1 MSSASRLPFLDLLRA
16 LASQAIVCHH
26 LAFYGPLSESARDVA
41 TGLIDWLAQYG
52 RLSVQI
58 FFVVGGYLT
67 AKHLSRDETPRLRE
81 VGTTLLGRYRRVGFP
96 YLGALVLAII
106 ANELARQ
113 WMDHPSISPPPTP
126 GQLLAHVFLVHDLM
140 GYDSLSAGIWYL
152 AIDLQLVTI
161 VTLLFW
167 ASARVFGKKK
177 GPAAARALL
186 GGLGLASMFWF
197 NRDPSLDHLAVYFLG
212 SYALGLLVAW
222 QQAGVVRPWVFW
234 GYTALLVLAVAIDF
248 RSRLLV
254 AGVTAIVLLLAQRY
268 GWMSRWPRGRAV
280 DQLGSVSYSLFLV
293 HFPVCLLVNAWWS
306 RYFPTEPWWSLL
318 GMSVAY
324 GASMA
329 AAFAFYHWFERTV
342 LGSTRAAR
350 AASTT
355 EAT

>member
-26 LAFYGPLSESARDVA
+26 LAFYGPLSDSARVIA
-41 TGLIDWLAQYG
+41 TNLIDWLAEYG

-67 AKHLSRDETPRLRE
+67 AKHLRRNETLGLRE
-81 VGTTLLGRYRRVGFP
+81 VGTTLLGRYRRIGLP
-96 YLGALVLAII
+96 YLGALGLALL

-126 GQLLAHVFLVHDLM
+126 GQLFAHVLLIHDLM

-161 VTLLFW
+161 VTVLFW
-167 ASARVFGKKK
+167 ASGCVFGKAR
-177 GPAAARALL
+177 GPAAARIVL

-197 NRDPSLDHLAVYFLG
+197 NRDADLDHLGVYFLG
-212 SYALGLLVAW
+212 SYVLGLLVAW
-222 QQAGVVRPWVFW
+222 LQAGAVRPRVFW
-234 GYTALLVLAVAIDF
+234 GYTTLLVLAVTIDF

-268 GWMSRWPRGRAV
+268 GWLERWPRGRAV
-280 DQLGSVSYSLFLV
+280 DRLASVSYSLFLV
-293 HFPVCLLVNAWWS
+293 HFPVCLVVNAWWY
-306 RYFPTEPWWSLL
+306 RHLPTEPWWSLL

-329 AAFAFYHWFERTV
+329 AAFAFYHWFERMV
-342 LGSTRAAR
+342 VGSTRTLRATTAA
-350 AASTT
+350 T
-355 EAT
+355 